1 VVEGRHA
8 KSLVVQALLRWIIQ
22 MVKGDWVDDFG
33 DTKFLD
39 LGVCEKGEADTCE
52 AVLWRLP
59 FLAV

>member
-1 VVEGRHA
+1 
-8 KSLVVQALLRWIIQ
+8 

-39 LGVCEKGEADTCE
+39 LGVCEKREADTCE